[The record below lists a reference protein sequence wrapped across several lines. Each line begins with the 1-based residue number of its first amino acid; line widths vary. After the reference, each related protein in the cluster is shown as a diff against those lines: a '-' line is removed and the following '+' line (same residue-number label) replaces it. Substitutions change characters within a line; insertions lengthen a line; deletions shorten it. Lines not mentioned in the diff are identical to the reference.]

1 MFFEVGKWNDQMLE
15 LQDFQTINPEDQFG
29 LIWTCII
36 FWQLE
41 YRILE
46 FWWQKLIRKLIR
58 DFEI

>member
-36 FWQLE
+36 FWQPE

-46 FWWQKLIRKLIR
+46 F
-58 DFEI
+58 